1 MCIRDRASISSDS
14 IRNVVFLS
22 HSSAGKTILS
32 EAAIHISG
40 AISRLGT
47 ILDGNTVSDHE
58 PEEIKRQSSVQTSI
72 VPCDWKNNK
81 INIIDSPGY
90 SDFRGEVMSALSVA
104 DSSILVVSASSGV
117 EVGTIQMWNL
127 SEEQKLPQC
136 IFINKLEREN
146 TDFNA
151 VVDEIIEK
159 FGRKCVPIQIPNGAE
174 NSFTK
179 AINLL
184 EKNEDSSDQ
193 NFIDAKE
200 KLIEVI
206 AETDD
211 DLTLKYLEGEEISSS
226 ELLLALKSAVKSRS
240 IIPVLVGSAINEVGV
255 TELLDSIVDLMP
267 SPVESDVRIL
277 AEGANDDAVEPK
289 SNILSSFV
297 FKTTA
302 DPFVGKLSYVRVY
315 SGVLNSDSSIW
326 NSKQS
331 KNERVGQLYVMVGK
345 EQKPVSELVAGD
357 IGAVAKMASTLTSD
371 TISVKENS
379 IQFKDIFFPEP
390 IHKMAESPK
399 TKSDLDKITS
409 SLNKIVEEDPS
420 LNLSRNSDT
429 LELLLGGLGDV
440 HIDISL
446 EKIKRKFGVEIESKF
461 PKVAYKE
468 TVGNLAKAEYRH
480 KKQSGG
486 HGQFAHVCLEVEPL
500 SRGSGFQ
507 FTDKVVGGAVPKEYI
522 PSVEKGCNKAI
533 GNGVISGFP
542 VVDLKVTLYDGSFHP
557 VDSSGICFEI
567 AGEHAFSDCV
577 KQANP
582 VLLEPVMKIAVTVPD
597 LDTGDVISDLN
608 GKRAKI
614 LGMEPNG
621 NGTTII
627 NAEAPQAELLR
638 YSMDLRSVTQGRG
651 TFEME
656 FDHYE
661 DVPAHLFQKLVE
673 QMNENSN

>member
-1 MCIRDRASISSDS
+1 MASISSDS

-47 ILDGNTVSDHE
+47 ILVGNTVSDHE

-390 IHKMAESPK
+390 IHKMAVSPK

>member
-1 MCIRDRASISSDS
+1 MASISSDS

-179 AINLL
+179 EINLL

-226 ELLLALKSAVKSRS
+226 ELLLALKSAVKSR
-240 IIPVLVGSAINEVGV
+240 
-255 TELLDSIVDLMP
+255 
-267 SPVESDVRIL
+267 
-277 AEGANDDAVEPK
+277 
-289 SNILSSFV
+289 
-297 FKTTA
+297 
-302 DPFVGKLSYVRVY
+302 
-315 SGVLNSDSSIW
+315 
-326 NSKQS
+326 
-331 KNERVGQLYVMVGK
+331 
-345 EQKPVSELVAGD
+345 
-357 IGAVAKMASTLTSD
+357 
-371 TISVKENS
+371 
-379 IQFKDIFFPEP
+379 
-390 IHKMAESPK
+390 
-399 TKSDLDKITS
+399 
-409 SLNKIVEEDPS
+409 
-420 LNLSRNSDT
+420 
-429 LELLLGGLGDV
+429 
-440 HIDISL
+440 
-446 EKIKRKFGVEIESKF
+446 
-461 PKVAYKE
+461 
-468 TVGNLAKAEYRH
+468 
-480 KKQSGG
+480 
-486 HGQFAHVCLEVEPL
+486 
-500 SRGSGFQ
+500 
-507 FTDKVVGGAVPKEYI
+507 
-522 PSVEKGCNKAI
+522 
-533 GNGVISGFP
+533 
-542 VVDLKVTLYDGSFHP
+542 
-557 VDSSGICFEI
+557 
-567 AGEHAFSDCV
+567 
-577 KQANP
+577 
-582 VLLEPVMKIAVTVPD
+582 
-597 LDTGDVISDLN
+597 
-608 GKRAKI
+608 
-614 LGMEPNG
+614 
-621 NGTTII
+621 
-627 NAEAPQAELLR
+627 
-638 YSMDLRSVTQGRG
+638 
-651 TFEME
+651 
-656 FDHYE
+656 
-661 DVPAHLFQKLVE
+661 
-673 QMNENSN
+673 

>member
-1 MCIRDRASISSDS
+1 MASISSDS

>member
-1 MCIRDRASISSDS
+1 MASISSDS

-72 VPCDWKNNK
+72 VPCDWRNNK

-357 IGAVAKMASTLTSD
+357 IGAVAKMAATLTSD

-379 IQFKDIFFPEP
+379 IQFKDIFFPDP
-390 IHKMAESPK
+390 IHKMAVSPK

-420 LNLSRNSDT
+420 LNLSRNNDT

-468 TVGNLAKAEYRH
+468 SVGNLAKAEYRH

-627 NAEAPQAELLR
+627 NAEAPQSELLR

-651 TFEME
+651 TFAME

>member
-1 MCIRDRASISSDS
+1 MASISSDL

-72 VPCDWKNNK
+72 VPCDWRNNK

-117 EVGTIQMWNL
+117 EVGTIQMWDL

-184 EKNEDSSDQ
+184 GKNEDSSDQ

-379 IQFKDIFFPEP
+379 IQFKDIFFPDP
-390 IHKMAESPK
+390 IHKMAVSPK

-420 LNLSRNSDT
+420 LNLSRDNDT

-627 NAEAPQAELLR
+627 NAEAPQSELLR

-651 TFEME
+651 TFAME

>member
-1 MCIRDRASISSDS
+1 MASISSDS

-390 IHKMAESPK
+390 IHKMAVSPK

>member
-1 MCIRDRASISSDS
+1 MASISSDS

-117 EVGTIQMWNL
+117 EVGTILMWNL

-226 ELLLALKSAVKSRS
+226 ELLLALNSAVKSRS

-390 IHKMAESPK
+390 IHKMAVSPK

>member
-1 MCIRDRASISSDS
+1 MASISSDS

-255 TELLDSIVDLMP
+255 TELLESIVDLMP

-390 IHKMAESPK
+390 IHKMAVSPK

>member
-1 MCIRDRASISSDS
+1 MASISSDS

-255 TELLDSIVDLMP
+255 TELLDYIVDLMP

-277 AEGANDDAVEPK
+277 ADGANDDAVEPK

-390 IHKMAESPK
+390 IHKMAVSPK

>member
-1 MCIRDRASISSDS
+1 M
-14 IRNVVFLS
+14 
-22 HSSAGKTILS
+22 
-32 EAAIHISG
+32 
-40 AISRLGT
+40 
-47 ILDGNTVSDHE
+47 
-58 PEEIKRQSSVQTSI
+58 
-72 VPCDWKNNK
+72 
-81 INIIDSPGY
+81 
-90 SDFRGEVMSALSVA
+90 
-104 DSSILVVSASSGV
+104 
-117 EVGTIQMWNL
+117 
-127 SEEQKLPQC
+127 
-136 IFINKLEREN
+136 
-146 TDFNA
+146 
-151 VVDEIIEK
+151 
-159 FGRKCVPIQIPNGAE
+159 
-174 NSFTK
+174 
-179 AINLL
+179 
-184 EKNEDSSDQ
+184 
-193 NFIDAKE
+193 
-200 KLIEVI
+200 
-206 AETDD
+206 
-211 DLTLKYLEGEEISSS
+211 
-226 ELLLALKSAVKSRS
+226 
-240 IIPVLVGSAINEVGV
+240 
-255 TELLDSIVDLMP
+255 
-267 SPVESDVRIL
+267 
-277 AEGANDDAVEPK
+277 
-289 SNILSSFV
+289 
-297 FKTTA
+297 
-302 DPFVGKLSYVRVY
+302 
-315 SGVLNSDSSIW
+315 
-326 NSKQS
+326 
-331 KNERVGQLYVMVGK
+331 
-345 EQKPVSELVAGD
+345 
-357 IGAVAKMASTLTSD
+357 
-371 TISVKENS
+371 
-379 IQFKDIFFPEP
+379 
-390 IHKMAESPK
+390 
-399 TKSDLDKITS
+399 
-409 SLNKIVEEDPS
+409 
-420 LNLSRNSDT
+420 SRNSDT

>member
-1 MCIRDRASISSDS
+1 MASISSDS

-127 SEEQKLPQC
+127 SEEQKLHQC

-379 IQFKDIFFPEP
+379 IQFKYIFFPEP
-390 IHKMAESPK
+390 IHKMAVSPK

-542 VVDLKVTLYDGSFHP
+542 VVDLTVTLYDGSFHP

>member
-1 MCIRDRASISSDS
+1 MASISSDS

-72 VPCDWKNNK
+72 VPCDWRNNK

-357 IGAVAKMASTLTSD
+357 IGAVAKMAATLTSD

-379 IQFKDIFFPEP
+379 IQFKDIFFPDP
-390 IHKMAESPK
+390 IHKMAVSPK

-420 LNLSRNSDT
+420 LNLSRNNDT

-627 NAEAPQAELLR
+627 NAEAPQSELLR

-651 TFEME
+651 TFAME

>member
-1 MCIRDRASISSDS
+1 MASISSDS

-371 TISVKENS
+371 TISVKDNS

-390 IHKMAESPK
+390 IHKMAVSPK

-461 PKVAYKE
+461 PKVGYKE

>member
-1 MCIRDRASISSDS
+1 MASISSDS

-390 IHKMAESPK
+390 IHKMAVSPK

-486 HGQFAHVCLEVEPL
+486 HGQFAHVCLDVEPL

>member
-1 MCIRDRASISSDS
+1 MASISSDS

-255 TELLDSIVDLMP
+255 TELLDYIVDLMP

-390 IHKMAESPK
+390 IHKMAVSPK

>member
-1 MCIRDRASISSDS
+1 MVSISSDS

-32 EAAIHISG
+32 EAAIHLTG
-40 AISRLGT
+40 AVSRLGT
-47 ILDGNTVSDHE
+47 IVDGNTVSDHE

-72 VPCDWKNNK
+72 VPCDWRNNK
-81 INIIDSPGY
+81 INLIDSPGF
-90 SDFRGEVMSALSVA
+90 SDFRGEVMSALSIA
-104 DSSILVVSASSGV
+104 DSSVLVVSASSGV
-117 EVGTIQMWNL
+117 EVGTIQMWDL
-127 SEEQKLPQC
+127 AEEHKLPQC

-146 TDFNA
+146 TDFNS
-151 VVDEIIEK
+151 VVDSIIEK
-159 FGRKCVPIQIPNGAE
+159 FGRKCVPIQIPNGIE

-179 AINLL
+179 VINLL
-184 EKNEDSSDQ
+184 EENEDSSDQ

-200 KLIEVI
+200 KLVESI

-211 DLTLKYLEGEEISSS
+211 DLTLKYLEGEPISSS
-226 ELLLALKSAVKSRS
+226 ELLTALKNAVKSRS

-267 SPVESDVRIL
+267 SPLESDVRIL
-277 AEGANDDAVEPK
+277 DEDTNETIIDPK
-289 SNILSSFV
+289 SDVLSSFV

-326 NSKQS
+326 NSNQS

-357 IGAVAKMASTLTSD
+357 IGAVAKMSSTLTSD

-379 IQFKDIFFPEP
+379 VQFKNISFPDP
-390 IHKMAESPK
+390 IHKMAVSPK

-420 LNLSRNSDT
+420 LNLSRNNDT

-446 EKIKRKFGVEIESKF
+446 EKIKRKFGVEIDSKF

-468 TVGNLAKAEYRH
+468 TVGNSGKAEYRH

-486 HGQFAHVCLEVEPL
+486 HGQFAHVCLEIEPL

-507 FTDKVVGGAVPKEYI
+507 FTDKVVGGSVPKEYI

-582 VLLEPVMKIAVTVPD
+582 VLLEPVMKLAVTVPD

-627 NAEAPQAELLR
+627 NAEAPQSELLR

-651 TFEME
+651 IFSME
-656 FDHYE
+656 FDHYD

-673 QMNENSN
+673 QMNKNSN

>member
-1 MCIRDRASISSDS
+1 MASISSDS

-390 IHKMAESPK
+390 IHKMAVSPK

-461 PKVAYKE
+461 PKVAYKA

>member
-1 MCIRDRASISSDS
+1 MVSISSDS

-32 EAAIHISG
+32 EAAIHLSG

-47 ILDGNTVSDHE
+47 IVDGNTVSDHE

-72 VPCDWKNNK
+72 VPCDWRNNK
-81 INIIDSPGY
+81 INLIDSPGV

-104 DSSILVVSASSGV
+104 DSSVLVVSASSGV
-117 EVGTIQMWNL
+117 EVGTIQMWDL
-127 SEEQKLPQC
+127 AEEHKLPQC

-146 TDFNA
+146 TEFNS
-151 VVDEIIEK
+151 VVDSIIEK
-159 FGRKCVPIQIPNGAE
+159 FGRKCVPIQIPNGIE

-179 AINLL
+179 VINLL
-184 EKNEDSSDQ
+184 EENEDSSDQ

-200 KLIEVI
+200 KLVESI

-211 DLTLKYLEGEEISSS
+211 DLTLKYLEGEPISGS
-226 ELLLALKSAVKSRS
+226 ELLVALKNAVKSRS

-255 TELLDSIVDLMP
+255 TELLDYIVDLMP
-267 SPVESDVRIL
+267 SPIESDVRIL
-277 AEGANDDAVEPK
+277 DEDINETIIEPK
-289 SNILSSFV
+289 SDVLSSFV

-302 DPFVGKLSYVRVY
+302 DPYVGKLSYVRVY

-326 NSKQS
+326 NSNQS

-357 IGAVAKMASTLTSD
+357 IGAVAKMSSTLTSD
-371 TISVKENS
+371 TISVKENNV
-379 IQFKDIFFPEP
+379 QFKNISFPDP
-390 IHKMAESPK
+390 IHKMAVSPK

-409 SLNKIVEEDPS
+409 SLNKIIEEDPS
-420 LNLSRNSDT
+420 LNLSRNNDT

-446 EKIKRKFGVEIESKF
+446 EKIKRKFGVEIDSKF

-486 HGQFAHVCLEVEPL
+486 HGQFAHVCLEIEPL

-533 GNGVISGFP
+533 ANGVISGFP

-582 VLLEPVMKIAVTVPD
+582 VLLEPVMKLAVTVPD

-651 TFEME
+651 TFSME
-656 FDHYE
+656 FDHYD
-661 DVPAHLFQKLVE
+661 DVPSHLFQKLVE

>member
-1 MCIRDRASISSDS
+1 MASISSDS

-390 IHKMAESPK
+390 IHKMAVSPK

-468 TVGNLAKAEYRH
+468 TVGNLAKAEYRR

>member
-1 MCIRDRASISSDS
+1 MADFSSDS

-32 EAAIHISG
+32 ESALHLSG
-40 AISRLGT
+40 GLTRLGT
-47 ILDGNTVSDHE
+47 ISDGNTTSDHE
-58 PEEIKRQSSVQTSI
+58 PEEIKRQSSMQASLI
-72 VPCDWKNNK
+72 PCEWKSNK

-90 SDFRGEVMSALSVA
+90 SDFRGEVMSALSIA
-104 DSSILVVSASSGV
+104 DSSVLVVSASSGV
-117 EVGTIQMWNL
+117 EVGTIQMWKL
-127 SEEQKLPQC
+127 AEENQLPQF
-136 IFINKLEREN
+136 IFVNKLDREN

-151 VVDEIIEK
+151 VVDSIVEK
-159 FGRKCVPIQIPNGAE
+159 FGRNCVPIQIPNGIE
-174 NSFTK
+174 GDFTK
-179 AINLL
+179 ALNLL
-184 EKNEDSSDQ
+184 KENQDSSAED
-193 NFIDAKE
+193 FAGAKE
-200 KLIEVI
+200 KLIESI

-211 DLTLKYLEGEEISSS
+211 DLTLKYLEGEEISNN
-226 ELLLALKSAVKSRS
+226 ELLQALRAAVISRS
-240 IIPVLVGSAINEVGV
+240 IVPILVGSALNEVGV
-255 TELLDSIVDLMP
+255 SELLDSISELMP
-267 SPVESDVRIL
+267 SSSEAKIRSSDV
-277 AEGANDDAVEPK
+277 ETKTD
-289 SNILSSFV
+289 SLSSFV

-315 SGVLNSDSSIW
+315 SGVLSSDSSVW
-326 NSKQS
+326 NAKQS
-331 KNERVGQLYVMVGK
+331 KNERVGQIYVMVGK
-345 EQKPVSELVAGD
+345 EQKPVSQLVTGD
-357 IGAVAKMASTLTSD
+357 IGAVAKMADTQTGDTL
-371 TISVKENS
+371 SVKENS
-379 IQFKDIFFPEP
+379 VQFEDISFPDP
-390 IHKMAESPK
+390 IHKMAVFPK

-420 LNLSRNSDT
+420 LNLSRNNDT

-440 HIDISL
+440 HIDTSL
-446 EKIKRKFGVEIESKF
+446 EKIKRKFGVEIDSKF

-468 TVGNLAKAEYRH
+468 TVGNSAKAEYRH

-486 HGQFAHVCLEVEPL
+486 HGQFAHVCLEIEPL
-500 SRGSGFQ
+500 TRGSGFE
-507 FTDKVVGGAVPKEYI
+507 FTDRVVGGSVPKEYI

-533 GNGVISGFP
+533 DNGVISGFP

-621 NGTTII
+621 DGTTVI

-651 TFEME
+651 IFSMQ

-661 DVPAHLFQKLVE
+661 DVPAHLFQKLVD
-673 QMNENSN
+673 QMNEDST

>member
-1 MCIRDRASISSDS
+1 MASISSDS
-14 IRNVVFLS
+14 IRIVVFLS

-146 TDFNA
+146 KDFNA

-255 TELLDSIVDLMP
+255 TELLDYIVDLMP

-345 EQKPVSELVAGD
+345 EQKPFSELVAGD

-390 IHKMAESPK
+390 IHKMAVSPK

-420 LNLSRNSDT
+420 LNLSRNSAT

-507 FTDKVVGGAVPKEYI
+507 FTDKVGGGAVPKEYI

-656 FDHYE
+656 IDHYE

>member
-1 MCIRDRASISSDS
+1 MASISSDL

-72 VPCDWKNNK
+72 VPCDWRNNK

-117 EVGTIQMWNL
+117 EVGTIQMWDL

-184 EKNEDSSDQ
+184 GKNEDSSDQ

-379 IQFKDIFFPEP
+379 IQFKDIFFPDP
-390 IHKMAESPK
+390 IHKMAVSPK

-420 LNLSRNSDT
+420 LNLSRNNDT

-627 NAEAPQAELLR
+627 NAEAPQSELLR

-651 TFEME
+651 TFAME

>member
-1 MCIRDRASISSDS
+1 MASISSDS

-117 EVGTIQMWNL
+117 EVRTIQMWNL

-390 IHKMAESPK
+390 IHKMAVSPK

>member
-1 MCIRDRASISSDS
+1 MASISSDS

-72 VPCDWKNNK
+72 VPCDWRNNK

-117 EVGTIQMWNL
+117 EVGTIQMWDL

-184 EKNEDSSDQ
+184 GKNEDSSDQ

-267 SPVESDVRIL
+267 SPVESDIRIL

-379 IQFKDIFFPEP
+379 IQFKDIFFPDP
-390 IHKMAESPK
+390 IHKMAVSPK

-420 LNLSRNSDT
+420 LNLSRDNDT

-627 NAEAPQAELLR
+627 NAEAPQSELLR

-651 TFEME
+651 TFAME

>member
-1 MCIRDRASISSDS
+1 MVSVSSDS

-32 EAAIHISG
+32 EASIHLSG
-40 AISRLGT
+40 GISRLGT
-47 ILDGNTVSDHE
+47 IADGNTVSDHE
-58 PEEIKRQSSVQTSI
+58 PEEIKRQSSIQTSI
-72 VPCDWKNNK
+72 VPCEWKNHK
-81 INIIDSPGY
+81 INIIDSPGF

-104 DSSILVVSASSGV
+104 DSSVVVISASSGI
-117 EVGTIQMWNL
+117 EVGTIQMWDL
-127 SEEQKLPQC
+127 SEQHKLPTC
-136 IFINKLEREN
+136 IFINKLDREN
-146 TDFNA
+146 TDFNS
-151 VVDEIIEK
+151 VVDSIIEK
-159 FGRKCVPIQIPNGAE
+159 FGRKCVPVQIPNATE
-174 NSFTK
+174 SSFSK

-184 EKNEDSSDQ
+184 QENEDSSDQ
-193 NFIDAKE
+193 NFISAKE
-200 KLIEVI
+200 KLIETI

-211 DLTLKYLEGEEISSS
+211 DLTLKYLEGEDISTD
-226 ELLLALKSAVKSRS
+226 ELLAALKNAVKSRL
-240 IIPVLVGSAINEVGV
+240 IIPILAGSAITEVGV
-255 TELLDSIVDLMP
+255 NEFLDCIIDFMP
-267 SPVESDVRIL
+267 SPAESGIRTLSD
-277 AEGANDDAVEPK
+277 EANESVIDSK
-289 SNILSSFV
+289 SNIFSSFV

-302 DPFVGKLSYVRVY
+302 DPFVGKLSYVRIY
-315 SGVLNSDSSIW
+315 TGSLNSDSSIW
-326 NSKQS
+326 NSNQS

-345 EQKPVSELVAGD
+345 KQKPVSELVLGD
-357 IGAVAKMASTLTSD
+357 IGAVAKMASTQTGD
-371 TISVKENS
+371 TISIKENS
-379 IQFKDIFFPEP
+379 IQFTDISFPDP
-390 IHKMAESPK
+390 IHKMAVFPK

-420 LNLSRNSDT
+420 LNLSRNNDT

-440 HIDISL
+440 HIGISL

-500 SRGSGFQ
+500 ARGSGFQ
-507 FTDKVVGGAVPKEYI
+507 FTDRVVGGSVPKEYI

-582 VLLEPVMKIAVTVPD
+582 VLLEPVMKLAVTVPD

-621 NGTTII
+621 DGTTII

-651 TFEME
+651 VFSIE
-656 FDHYE
+656 FDHYQ
-661 DVPAHLFQKLVE
+661 DVPVHLFQKLVE
-673 QMNENSN
+673 KMNESSNE

>member
-1 MCIRDRASISSDS
+1 MASISSDS

-390 IHKMAESPK
+390 IHKMAVSPK

-480 KKQSGG
+480 KKQSGC

>member
-1 MCIRDRASISSDS
+1 MASISSDS

-297 FKTTA
+297 FKTTS

-390 IHKMAESPK
+390 IHKMAVSPK

>member
-1 MCIRDRASISSDS
+1 MADFSSDS

-32 EAAIHISG
+32 ESALHLSG
-40 AISRLGT
+40 GITRLGT
-47 ILDGNTVSDHE
+47 ISDGNTTSDHE
-58 PEEIKRQSSVQTSI
+58 PEEIKRQSSMQASLI
-72 VPCDWKNNK
+72 PCEWKSNK

-90 SDFRGEVMSALSVA
+90 SDFRGEVMSALSIA
-104 DSSILVVSASSGV
+104 DSSVLVVSASSGV
-117 EVGTIQMWNL
+117 EVGTIQMWKL
-127 SEEQKLPQC
+127 AEENQLPQF
-136 IFINKLEREN
+136 IFVNKLDREN
-146 TDFNA
+146 TDFNE
-151 VVDEIIEK
+151 VVDSIVEK
-159 FGRKCVPIQIPNGAE
+159 FGRNCVPIQIPNGIE
-174 NSFTK
+174 GDFTK
-179 AINLL
+179 ALNLL
-184 EKNEDSSDQ
+184 KENQDSSAED
-193 NFIDAKE
+193 FACAKE
-200 KLIEVI
+200 KLIESI
-206 AETDD
+206 SETDD
-211 DLTLKYLEGEEISSS
+211 DLTLKYLEGEEISNN
-226 ELLLALKSAVKSRS
+226 ELLQALKAAVISRS
-240 IIPVLVGSAINEVGV
+240 IVPILVGSALNEVGV
-255 TELLDSIVDLMP
+255 SELLDSISELMP
-267 SPVESDVRIL
+267 SSSEAKIRSSDV
-277 AEGANDDAVEPK
+277 ETKTD
-289 SNILSSFV
+289 SLSSFV

-315 SGVLNSDSSIW
+315 SGVLSSDSSAW
-326 NSKQS
+326 NAKQS
-331 KNERVGQLYVMVGK
+331 KNERVGQIYVMVGK
-345 EQKPVSELVAGD
+345 EQKPVSQLVTGD
-357 IGAVAKMASTLTSD
+357 IGAVAKMADTQTGDTL
-371 TISVKENS
+371 SVKENS
-379 IQFKDIFFPEP
+379 VQFEDISFPDP
-390 IHKMAESPK
+390 IHKMAVFPK

-420 LNLSRNSDT
+420 LNLSRNNDT

-440 HIDISL
+440 HIDTSL
-446 EKIKRKFGVEIESKF
+446 EKIKRKFGVEIDSKF

-468 TVGNLAKAEYRH
+468 TVGNSAKAEYRH

-486 HGQFAHVCLEVEPL
+486 HGQFAHVCLEIEPL
-500 SRGSGFQ
+500 TRGSGFE
-507 FTDKVVGGAVPKEYI
+507 FTDRVVGGSVPKEYI

-533 GNGVISGFP
+533 DNGVISGFP

-621 NGTTII
+621 DGTTVI

-651 TFEME
+651 IFSMQ

-661 DVPAHLFQKLVE
+661 DVPAHLFQKLVD
-673 QMNENSN
+673 QMNEDST

>member
-1 MCIRDRASISSDS
+1 
-14 IRNVVFLS
+14 
-22 HSSAGKTILS
+22 
-32 EAAIHISG
+32 
-40 AISRLGT
+40 
-47 ILDGNTVSDHE
+47 
-58 PEEIKRQSSVQTSI
+58 
-72 VPCDWKNNK
+72 
-81 INIIDSPGY
+81 
-90 SDFRGEVMSALSVA
+90 
-104 DSSILVVSASSGV
+104 
-117 EVGTIQMWNL
+117 
-127 SEEQKLPQC
+127 
-136 IFINKLEREN
+136 
-146 TDFNA
+146 
-151 VVDEIIEK
+151 
-159 FGRKCVPIQIPNGAE
+159 
-174 NSFTK
+174 
-179 AINLL
+179 
-184 EKNEDSSDQ
+184 
-193 NFIDAKE
+193 
-200 KLIEVI
+200 
-206 AETDD
+206 
-211 DLTLKYLEGEEISSS
+211 
-226 ELLLALKSAVKSRS
+226 
-240 IIPVLVGSAINEVGV
+240 
-255 TELLDSIVDLMP
+255 MP

-390 IHKMAESPK
+390 IHKMAVSPK

-507 FTDKVVGGAVPKEYI
+507 FTDKVVGGAVHKEYI

-533 GNGVISGFP
+533 CNGVISGFP

-597 LDTGDVISDLN
+597 LDTGDVINDLN

>member
-1 MCIRDRASISSDS
+1 MASISSDS

-331 KNERVGQLYVMVGK
+331 KNERVGQLYVMIGK

-390 IHKMAESPK
+390 IHKMAVSPK